1 MGSNADT
8 FPETPTSSR
17 RQALYERIRQKSLTS
32 SPVKTP
38 SKSKDIP
45 GGKMSRDQLIK
56 LSQEEMRHRVLL
68 GRLEGIAESV
78 WM

>member
-17 RQALYERIRQKSLTS
+17 RQALYDRIRQKSLTS
-32 SPVKTP
+32 SPAKTP
-38 SKSKDIP
+38 SKSHGIRS
-45 GGKMSRDQLIK
+45 GKMGRDQFLK